1 MTVVLGFPALHT
13 AVVEVRDIL
22 ETEYRRSALVIVEV
36 VLTQENKVG
45 ITCVLLVEQYN
56 REAVDGSTY
65 IVFIACTQ
73 GSFLCLCTEF
83 VTVHLFTQYVLVL
96 NNSSIH
102 SLVPYTCNTCI
113 VSTR

>member
-22 ETEYRRSALVIVEV
+22 ETEYGRSALVIVEV
-36 VLTQENKVG
+36 ILTQEDKVS
-45 ITCVLLVEQYN
+45 ITCVLLVEQHN
-56 REAVDGSTY
+56 RETVDGSTY

-83 VTVHLFTQYVLVL
+83 ITIHFFTQYVGVL
-96 NNSSIH
+96 NDGTCHHLI
-102 SLVPYTCNTCI
+102 PYTCDTCI
-113 VSTR
+113 VCT